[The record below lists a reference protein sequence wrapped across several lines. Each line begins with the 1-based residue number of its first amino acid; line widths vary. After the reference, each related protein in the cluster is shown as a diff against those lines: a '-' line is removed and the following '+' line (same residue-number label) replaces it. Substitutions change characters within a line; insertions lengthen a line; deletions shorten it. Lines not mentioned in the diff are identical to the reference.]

1 MADDQPGATPEQP
14 ADAQTPADDF
24 KSEESKRSVLAD
36 LATERQAR
44 KELEG
49 KFSRLAEALGGN
61 PKAKDAD
68 LAEMVSNLTRR
79 LEVSELAREHRI
91 TDRDDLEAL
100 LAVTNVEAR
109 AKLAARLAPSAADDK
124 QAEPQVFP
132 RPKPDASQG
141 PKGDPA
147 KPEPEPGLG
156 RMRAAYAESSTN

>member
-68 LAEMVSNLTRR
+68 LAEMVSNLTQR

-91 TDRDDLEAL
+91 TDRDDLAAL
-100 LAVTNVEAR
+100 LAVTNVDAR
-109 AKLAARLAPSAADDK
+109 AKLAARLAPSVADDK
-124 QAEPQVFP
+124 PAEVFP

-156 RMRAAYAESSTN
+156 RMRAAYAESSKN